1 MTRRAVYGSVRKS
14 TCCIRVRIRIHTP
27 QHSSKNLGMVV
38 CACDPG
44 YLGMEMSESQELT
57 GQPFQSKK
65 VKPASGSVRDT
76 VSGNK
81 QKEKT

>member
-1 MTRRAVYGSVRKS
+1 
-14 TCCIRVRIRIHTP
+14 
-27 QHSSKNLGMVV
+27 MVV

-57 GQPFQSKK
+57 GQPFQSKQ

-81 QKEKT
+81 QKEKTYIHNNNTGIVLATEKPW